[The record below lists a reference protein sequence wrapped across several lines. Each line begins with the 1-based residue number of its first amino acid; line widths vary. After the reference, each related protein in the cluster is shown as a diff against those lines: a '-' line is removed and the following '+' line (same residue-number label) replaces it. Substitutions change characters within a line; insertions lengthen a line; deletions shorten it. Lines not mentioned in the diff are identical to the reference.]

1 MNQSIVGKPI
11 LRLEDKRF
19 LTGRGQFT
27 DDFLYTDLLHGVV
40 LRSPHA
46 HAKITNVNI
55 GRALKMPGVADILV
69 GESITGL
76 QPLPDIIGIDRNIL
90 RDRNGELPRT
100 PNQWPLTK
108 DKARYVGDPIAFVVA
123 ESIEQ
128 AKDAVESIDVSYQA
142 LPAVIDYD
150 DALSANTKIWD
161 EFKDNQT
168 FEWAEGDKQAA
179 ETIFSHATHVA
190 EIDVDN
196 CRQIVAFMEPRSIVA
211 DYDYELD
218 QFHIRL
224 GAQSAHSIRA
234 VLAHIFSLDPKQ
246 FHVIVPDTGGGFGAR
261 NIVYP
266 EFILA
271 TYAARKLGRPV
282 RWTSERSE
290 SFVSDTQARDQRVK
304 AKLALDKNGRFL
316 AIQTSVYWRHG
327 AFVPTRSHW
336 VHITFMPLMMCGP
349 YEIDACY
356 FEMIGLF
363 SNTAPVHAF
372 RGVGR
377 AEATYII
384 ERLVDQA
391 SLITGINR
399 VELRRRNLAKTP
411 CTTATGARYG
421 KCDFEANMDKTL
433 DLIDSKNFESR
444 RIQSKANGQLRG
456 LGIANYVESTGG
468 MPTEFAQV
476 DLQANKI
483 VAYMGTKSFGM
494 GHETVFAQVL
504 ADELQIEL
512 EHIEICDGDTDLV
525 KNGAGSH
532 GSRSMRIGGGAL
544 VMGARNLLENAKRKA
559 GEYLEAATEDIEY
572 IEGQFLIKGTD
583 QGLSLLEL
591 GNHYAGDNLVISG
604 EAVFETKNHAFSNGC
619 HACELEIDPE
629 TGYIKIIN
637 HALVI
642 DAGNIVNPMIV
653 TGQLHGGIT
662 QGLGQALL
670 EQVVYDSKQGQL
682 LSGSFLDY
690 TIPRA
695 DDLCWFNVGFN
706 EIPSEDNP
714 LGVKGA
720 GEGPTTGSPPAAV
733 SAVLH
738 ALRPLGITHVDMPLT
753 REHLWRYIRK
763 ARDKH

>member
-19 LTGRGQFT
+19 LTGQGQFT
-27 DDFLYTDLLHGVV
+27 DDFLYPDLLHGVV

-46 HAKITNVNI
+46 HALLTNINI
-55 GRALKMPGVADILV
+55 DQALHMPGVADIFV

-76 QPLPDIIGIDRNIL
+76 RSIPDIVGIDRNIL

-108 DKARYVGDPIAFVVA
+108 DKVRYVGDPVAFIVA

-128 AKDAVESIDVSYQA
+128 AKDAAESIDVSYQA
-142 LPAVIDYD
+142 LPVVIDYE
-150 DALSANTKIWD
+150 DALSANTKVWD

-168 FEWAEGDKQAA
+168 FEWAEGDREATN
-179 ETIFSHATHVA
+179 TIFNNAAQVA
-190 EIDVDN
+190 EIEIEN

-211 DYDYELD
+211 DYDHEFD
-218 QFHIRL
+218 KFHIRL
-224 GAQSAHSIRA
+224 GAQSAHSIRT
-234 VLAHIFSLDPKQ
+234 VLANIFSLDPKQ

-290 SFVSDTQARDQRVK
+290 SFLSDTQARDQHVK
-304 AKLALDKNGRFL
+304 AKLALDENGKFL
-316 AIQTSVYWRHG
+316 GIQTFVYWRHG

-349 YEIDACY
+349 YAINASY
-356 FEMIGLF
+356 FEMVGLF

-391 SLITGINR
+391 SLITGIDR
-399 VELRRRNLAKTP
+399 IELRRRNLANTP

-421 KCDFEANMDKTL
+421 KCEFETNMNKIL
-433 DLIDSKNFESR
+433 DLIDWRNFKNRRVQSR
-444 RIQSKANGQLRG
+444 ANGKFRG

-468 MPTEFAQV
+468 MPTEFAQI
-476 DLQANKI
+476 DLQGNKV

-504 ADELQIEL
+504 ADELQIDL
-512 EHIEICDGDTDLV
+512 KHIEICDGDTELI
-525 KNGAGSH
+525 KTGAGSH

-544 VMGARNLLENAKRKA
+544 VMGARNFLENAKRKA
-559 GEYLEAATEDIEY
+559 GDYLEAAIEDIEY
-572 IEGQFLIKGTD
+572 IQGQFLIKGTD

-591 GNHYAGDNLVISG
+591 GKHCTEKNLVISG
-604 EAVFETKNHAFSNGC
+604 EAVFETTNHAFSNGC

-629 TGYIKIIN
+629 TGTIEIIN
-637 HALVI
+637 HALII
-642 DAGNIVNPMIV
+642 DAGKIVNPVIV
-653 TGQLHGGIT
+653 TGQLHGGIA

-690 TIPRA
+690 TMPRA

-733 SAVLH
+733 NAVLH
-738 ALRPLGITHVDMPLT
+738 ALQPLGITHVDMPLT
-753 REHLWRYIRK
+753 HERIWRYIRK
-763 ARDKH
+763 AQDKH